1 LQRLSR
7 FGEGVFAVFFL
18 AEVLGRH
25 GRLHGK
31 LAMARLIYDFL
42 PIDGISVWSGCV
54 LADARMLPLLVIP
67 LAWNATTHAAAL

>member
-1 LQRLSR
+1 LQWLSR

-31 LAMARLIYDFL
+31 LAIARLICDFL
-42 PIDGISVWSGCV
+42 PIDGVRAWLGQV
-54 LADARMLPLLVIP
+54 LAGAMMLPP
-67 LAWNATTHAAAL
+67 